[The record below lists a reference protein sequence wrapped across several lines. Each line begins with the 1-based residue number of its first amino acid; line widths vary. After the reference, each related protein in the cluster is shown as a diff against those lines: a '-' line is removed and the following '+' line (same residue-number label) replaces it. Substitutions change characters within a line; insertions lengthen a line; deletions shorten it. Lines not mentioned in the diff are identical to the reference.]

1 MGDARAKHELDAH
14 AWPSGE
20 FAIGCNF
27 VGNRSLTQKDHRG
40 SPNIWKDPGTTARDT
55 IGLELQYLK
64 AGRE

>member
-1 MGDARAKHELDAH
+1 MGEARAKHELDAH

-40 SPNIWKDPGTTARDT
+40 SPNIWK
-55 IGLELQYLK
+55 
-64 AGRE
+64 GRVQQHATPSGWSYNI